1 MTIHIIRARINTQ
14 TEEWASVHILC
25 TNNRTVFSFSLSLSQ
40 VSDIRS
46 RFDSGVSCDKGKAG
60 ADKSSHISRHP
71 SRGKEFSQLLHKFSS
86 TSEASSSDRSDS
98 DSALRRRVPPAQP
111 RGARGEATS
120 SSDDALSDCSRRT
133 PERSHSLKLVRS
145 AKKEE
150 SGEEQGKRAERSGS
164 FKSVF
169 MTKRFPSV
177 HQSDAQ
183 SAELSA
189 VLSRRH
195 REVERQKEEEESEGD
210 RRGDRRQARAE
221 RFKAAAVEE
230 VIADSEVAAVLK
242 ARRKE
247 TDSKLDAQ
255 SRSQPGLSTI
265 DQSLAVLA
273 RVTDELQDN
282 KESSPETERLA
293 PSARTE
299 PTSTRRKDSGE
310 SLKEAEQY
318 ISGVQTRIASSLH
331 LKDSNTGSNDH
342 AEAATEKPPHSA
354 TTLSYTVTLA
364 AEKTEERLALVTDN
378 ENTAAVLSLSGNN
391 GSGLTDKAHK
401 ERPRGLV
408 REPLGSGSVA
418 TKTSTPDKQQ
428 AGSAATSLPGRSSEG
443 GQEKSSST
451 ETDQRSSEDAGQE
464 THSFTITSS
473 TFSPVVSAD
482 LRSPSSETATSSLS
496 SSASGSSGLRRAES
510 LKEQSAVKRS
520 ESFERRKGILKRTPS
535 MPRQE
540 SGPVIDPQL
549 ARIMEQRRQ
558 KVLELEAAVEE
569 EGPAAGPGRGRQ
581 RTLSAAEE
589 IEESIRWVSPC
600 ALVSPCRVVKFI
612 PSASCAF
619 VSGRSCTPDLG
630 RSIHFCLLIT

>member
-1 MTIHIIRARINTQ
+1 M
-14 TEEWASVHILC
+14 
-25 TNNRTVFSFSLSLSQ
+25 
-40 VSDIRS
+40 
-46 RFDSGVSCDKGKAG
+46 SCDKGKAG

-86 TSEASSSDRSDS
+86 TSEASSSDS
-98 DSALRRRVPPAQP
+98 DSAQRRRVPPAQP

-145 AKKEE
+145 ANKEE
-150 SGEEQGKRAERSGS
+150 SGEEKGKKAERSGS

-177 HQSDAQ
+177 HQSDAP

-195 REVERQKEEEESEGD
+195 REVERQKAEQEEESEGD
-210 RRGDRRQARAE
+210 RRGDLRQARAE

-273 RVTDELQDN
+273 RVTDELQD

-293 PSARTE
+293 PAARTE
-299 PTSTRRKDSGE
+299 PPSSRRKDSGE

-331 LKDSNTGSNDH
+331 LKDSNTGSNGH
-342 AEAATEKPPHSA
+342 AEAATEKPHPSA

-364 AEKTEERLALVTDN
+364 AEKAEERLALVTDN
-378 ENTAAVLSLSGNN
+378 ENMAAVLSLSGNN

-443 GQEKSSST
+443 GQEKASCT

-496 SSASGSSGLRRAES
+496 SSASSSSGLRRAES
-510 LKEQSAVKRS
+510 LKEESAVKRS

-540 SGPVIDPQL
+540 SGPVMDPQL

-558 KVLELEAAVEE
+558 KVLELEAAAEE
-569 EGPAAGPGRGRQ
+569 EEGPAAGPGRGRQRTLSAAEEEGGPAAGPGRGRQ

-600 ALVSPCRVVKFI
+600 ALVSPCRAVKFI

-619 VSGRSCTPDLG
+619 VSGRSVHAGLG
-630 RSIHFCLLIT
+630 SLRTFMPLDYLVCAFLYLVGL

>member
-1 MTIHIIRARINTQ
+1 M
-14 TEEWASVHILC
+14 
-25 TNNRTVFSFSLSLSQ
+25 
-40 VSDIRS
+40 RS

-86 TSEASSSDRSDS
+86 ASEASSSDRSDS
-98 DSALRRRVPPAQP
+98 DSAQRRRVPPAQP

-145 AKKEE
+145 ANKEE
-150 SGEEQGKRAERSGS
+150 SGEEKGKKAERSGS

-177 HQSDAQ
+177 HQSDAP

-195 REVERQKEEEESEGD
+195 REVERQKAEQEEESEGD
-210 RRGDRRQARAE
+210 RRGDLRQARAE

-273 RVTDELQDN
+273 RVTDELQD

-293 PSARTE
+293 PAARTE
-299 PTSTRRKDSGE
+299 PPSSRRKDSGE

-331 LKDSNTGSNDH
+331 LKDSNTGSNGH
-342 AEAATEKPPHSA
+342 AEAATEKPHPSA

-364 AEKTEERLALVTDN
+364 AEKAEERLALVTDN
-378 ENTAAVLSLSGNN
+378 ENMAAVLSLSGNN

-443 GQEKSSST
+443 GQEKASCT

-496 SSASGSSGLRRAES
+496 SSASSSSGLRRAES
-510 LKEQSAVKRS
+510 LKEESAVKRS

-540 SGPVIDPQL
+540 SGPVMDPQL

-558 KVLELEAAVEE
+558 KVLELEAAAEEE

-600 ALVSPCRVVKFI
+600 ALVSPCRAVKFI

-619 VSGRSCTPDLG
+619 VSGRSVHAGLG
-630 RSIHFCLLIT
+630 SLRTFMPLDYLVCAFLYLVGL